1 MNLYLPLSFDSSVE
15 FVIKTAFVSEQIRAQ
30 VWNLV
35 KVIFNIIKLNIFTY
49 MISQW

>member
-15 FVIKTAFVSEQIRAQ
+15 FVIKTAFISEQIGVK

-35 KVIFNIIKLNIFTY
+35 KD
-49 MISQW
+49 